1 MTIAVDFDGVIH
13 AYSKGWR
20 DGSIYDELMK
30 DSLWGLQVLMSNYPV
45 FIFTARNPRQV
56 AEWIEKE
63 SNHII
68 ECTTTI
74 PREWYG
80 RRKGFWNIRGY
91 LLVTDRK
98 LPASV
103 YIDDRAYRFESWEK
117 TIQDNVK
124 GATRD

>member
-30 DSLWGLQVLMSNYPV
+30 DSLWGLSVLMANYPV

-56 AEWIEKE
+56 ASWIEKE
-63 SNHII
+63 SNYII
-68 ECTTTI
+68 ECTTSM

-80 RRKGFWNIRGY
+80 RKKRFWNLRGF

-103 YIDDRAYRFESWEK
+103 YIDDRAYRFENWEK
-117 TIQDNVK
+117 TIQDNLRSK
-124 GATRD
+124 